1 MSTSEIEKGSQFDA
15 VYSALF
21 RDVYA
26 YFNVCFGAVTA
37 EDLSQEVFLR
47 VWKSVDSGKTP
58 DNWRAWV
65 FRCAV
70 NLKNDFLRRKYAGE
84 KSQNAVEQFLTV
96 QSPTAENNGAQIGIQ
111 AALSR
116 LSAEDRELLTLK
128 SFGFTSEEIGALL
141 KISGSAVRTRLQKAK
156 QSFKIHLESEG
167 ITDV

>member
-1 MSTSEIEKGSQFDA
+1 MSTSETEKGTQFDA
-15 VYSALF
+15 VYNALF
-21 RDVYA
+21 RDVFA

-37 EDLSQEVFLR
+37 EDLTQEVFLR
-47 VWKSVDSGKTP
+47 VWKAVDSGKTP

-70 NLKNDFLRRKYAGE
+70 NLKNDFLRQKYAGE
-84 KSQNAVEQFLTV
+84 KSQGAAEQALTV
-96 QSPTAENNGAQIGIQ
+96 QSAAAQSSGVQIGIQ
-111 AALSR
+111 AALAR
-116 LSAEDRELLTLK
+116 LPAEERELLTLK

-156 QSFKIHLESEG
+156 QSFKIHLETEG